1 VYNLPIIGPAIELVA
16 NFIRLLRDHTGGNL
30 GVTIILFTIFI
41 KLLLAPLT
49 FKSIKSS
56 KAMQDVAPIIKDLQ
70 KKYKDDKQ
78 TFAQKQME
86 IYQQYGINPL
96 AGCLPVLIQLP
107 VFLVVYQ
114 AVRRVAQDQAGGH
127 TFLWVSDLTQDI
139 GRHAFVL
146 NQAGEKIAAGGVV
159 DPFRIL
165 VFLAFIFQVIQTRMS
180 LPNAAKRA
188 QQDQQTK
195 LQSTL
200 LSVSTALV
208 LVFGWNFLS
217 AMVLYWAVQAVFS
230 AVQQYFITGWGSLSD
245 IFPFLPVKVEKVRE
259 LKPLTTPV
267 KQSRLQQF
275 LQQGMAAQQ
284 DRQAATAGDGTPPS
298 STSAPKQQQQPTR
311 PDGRPVKGSTP
322 TISGNRQA
330 TPPQRTPKPDAA
342 NGTHSASGANGANR
356 AARRR
361 GTQPSST
368 AKAIGAQENPAKTAP
383 PVPRRS
389 KSVRPAPDSTGERAG
404 GGGRT

>member
-1 VYNLPIIGPAIELVA
+1 VVSLFAAIPIFTPAIHEVA
-16 NFIRLLRDHTGGNL
+16 RFIQFLGSATGGNL
-30 GVTIILFTIFI
+30 GVTIILFTILI

-86 IYQQYGINPL
+86 VYQQYGINPL

-114 AVRRVAQDQAGGH
+114 AMRQVSATHNGVPAWDGSRG
-127 TFLWVSDLTQDI
+127 FLWVKDLTKLESYSD
-139 GRHAFVL
+139 HL
-146 NQAGEKIAAGGVV
+146 
-159 DPFRIL
+159 RIL

-200 LSVSTALV
+200 LSFSSALV

-230 AVQQYFITGWGSLSD
+230 AVQQYFITGWGALTD
-245 IFPFLPVKVEKVRE
+245 IFTFLPVKVEKPRE
-259 LKPLTTPV
+259 LKAITGPV
-267 KQSRLQQF
+267 KQSKLQQF
-275 LQQGMAAQQ
+275 LQQSMAAQQ
-284 DRQAATAGDGTPPS
+284 QRQAPEPADDTKS
-298 STSAPKQQQQPTR
+298 SPAAPPKQPQQR
-311 PDGRPVKGSTP
+311 LGPDGRPRKNSNLP
-322 TISGNRQA
+322 ISGARQA
-330 TPPQRTPKPDAA
+330 TPPQRAPKSDST
-342 NGTHSASGANGANR
+342 NGTTETNGINGTNR
-356 AARRR
+356 AAARRK
-361 GTQPSST
+361 GAQPPST
-368 AKAIGAQENPAKTAP
+368 SKAIGAQENPAKAPP

-389 KSVRPAPDSTGERAG
+389 KSVRPMPDASGEQTG
-404 GGGRT
+404 GGGRK

>member
-1 VYNLPIIGPAIELVA
+1 VNHLPLIGPAIDGVA

-41 KLLLAPLT
+41 KSLLAPLT

-78 TFAQKQME
+78 TFAQEQMRV
-86 IYQQYGINPL
+86 YQEYGINPL

-114 AVRRVAQDQAGGH
+114 AMRVVSQDQAGGH
-127 TFLWVSDLTQDI
+127 RFLWVSDLTKLESSAD
-139 GRHAFVL
+139 HL
-146 NQAGEKIAAGGVV
+146 
-159 DPFRIL
+159 RIL

-200 LSVSTALV
+200 ISVSTCLV

-230 AVQQYFITGWGSLSD
+230 AFQQYFITGWGSLSD
-245 IFPFLPVKVEKVRE
+245 IFPFLPAKVEKARV
-259 LKPLTTPV
+259 LKPVTNKKPSRIQAFMQ
-267 KQSRLQQF
+267 QS
-275 LQQGMAAQQ
+275 MAAQQ
-284 DRQAATAGDGTPPS
+284 SGQATTQPEKSAE
-298 STSAPKQQQQPTR
+298 APKQQR
-311 PDGRPVKGSTP
+311 LGPDGRPLKGSTYN
-322 TISGNRQA
+322 ISGTRA
-330 TPPQRTPKPDAA
+330 TPPQRTKVDST
-342 NGTHSASGANGANR
+342 NGTNGTNGTNNANGANR
-356 AARRR
+356 PGARNKGGQSR
-361 GTQPSST
+361 TT
-368 AKAIGAQENPAKTAP
+368 NKAIGTADASSTMPPPA
-383 PVPRRS
+383 PRKS
-389 KSVRPAPDSTGERAG
+389 KVVRPAPDSIGEQTGSG
-404 GGGRT
+404 GS

>member
-1 VYNLPIIGPAIELVA
+1 MNQLPIIGPAITLVA
-16 NFIRLLRDHTGGNL
+16 RFIQTLGDATGGNL

-78 TFAQKQME
+78 AFAQEQMRV
-86 IYQQYGINPL
+86 YQEYGINPL

-114 AVRRVAQDQAGGH
+114 AMRQVSQNWSGH
-127 TFLWVSDLTQDI
+127 FGFLWVKDLTKLE
-139 GRHAFVL
+139 G
-146 NQAGEKIAAGGVV
+146 QA
-159 DPFRIL
+159 DHLRIL

-200 LSVSTALV
+200 ISVSTGLV

-245 IFPFLPVKVEKVRE
+245 IFPFLPEKVEKPRV
-259 LKPLTTPV
+259 LKPVTNKKP
-267 KQSRLQQF
+267 SRLQA
-275 LQQGMAAQQ
+275 LMQQSMAVQQ
-284 DRQAATAGDGTPPS
+284 DRQAPAESAKSDT
-298 STSAPKQQQQPTR
+298 TSAVVKPQR
-311 PDGRPVKGSTP
+311 LGPDGRPLKGSTIN
-322 TISGNRQA
+322 ISGNRA
-330 TPPQRTPKPDAA
+330 STPAQRAKAEGT
-342 NGTHSASGANGANR
+342 NGASGANGANR
-356 AARRR
+356 PGARNKGGQSR
-361 GTQPSST
+361 T
-368 AKAIGAQENPAKTAP
+368 ANKAIGMADGTSKMPPPAPRKSKT
-383 PVPRRS
+383 
-389 KSVRPAPDSTGERAG
+389 VRPASDSMGEQTGSG
-404 GGGRT
+404 GS

>member
-1 VYNLPIIGPAIELVA
+1 VFPLFAAIPVFSPAIDTVA

-78 TFAQKQME
+78 GFAQEQMRV
-86 IYQQYGINPL
+86 YQEYGINPL

-114 AVRRVAQDQAGGH
+114 AMRQVAHDTAGTH
-127 TFLWVSDLTQDI
+127 TFLWVSDLTQNI
-139 GRHAFVL
+139 GTL
-146 NQAGEKIAAGGVV
+146 AANGHKV

-165 VFLAFIFQVIQTRMS
+165 VFSAFIFQVIQTRMS

-200 LSVSTALV
+200 ISASSALV
-208 LVFGWNFLS
+208 LVFGWNFLA
-217 AMVLYWAVQAVFS
+217 AMVLYWAVQAIFS
-230 AVQQYFITGWGSLSD
+230 AVQQYFITGWGALSD
-245 IFPFLPVKVEKVRE
+245 IFPFLPAKVEKPRV
-259 LKPLTTPV
+259 LKPVTNKKP
-267 KQSRLQQF
+267 SRIQGF
-275 LQQGMAAQQ
+275 LQQSMAAQQ
-284 DRQAATAGDGTPPS
+284 DRQATTQPEKSAE
-298 STSAPKQQQQPTR
+298 APKQQR
-311 PDGRPVKGSTP
+311 LGPDGRPLKGSTVN
-322 TISGNRQA
+322 ISGTRA
-330 TPPQRTPKPDAA
+330 TPPQRIKPDD
-342 NGTHSASGANGANR
+342 ASGADGANNTNGANR
-356 AARRR
+356 PGARNKGGQSR
-361 GTQPSST
+361 SNN
-368 AKAIGAQENPAKTAP
+368 KAIGTTDASSKMPPPTPRKSKTA
-383 PVPRRS
+383 
-389 KSVRPAPDSTGERAG
+389 RPAPDSIGEQTGD
-404 GGGRT
+404 GGR

>member
-1 VYNLPIIGPAIELVA
+1 MTHLPLIGPAITIVA
-16 NFIRLLRDHTGGNL
+16 DFIRLLRDHTGGNL

-70 KKYKDDKQ
+70 KKYKDDKAA
-78 TFAQKQME
+78 FAQEQMRV
-86 IYQQYGINPL
+86 YQEYGINPL

-107 VFLVVYQ
+107 IFLVVYQ
-114 AVRRVAQDQAGGH
+114 AMRLVSQDQAGGH
-127 TFLWVSDLTQDI
+127 TFLWVSDLTKDI
-139 GRHAFVL
+139 GKLAD
-146 NQAGEKIAAGGVV
+146 NGQVV

-200 LSVSTALV
+200 ISASTALV
-208 LVFGWNFLS
+208 LLFGWNFLA

-245 IFPFLPVKVEKVRE
+245 IFPFLPEKVEKPRVI
-259 LKPLTTPV
+259 KPVTNAKP
-267 KQSRLQQF
+267 SRLQQF
-275 LQQGMAAQQ
+275 MQQSMAAQQ
-284 DRQAATAGDGTPPS
+284 AQKGSAEPDKSDTGGAAAKPQRLG
-298 STSAPKQQQQPTR
+298 
-311 PDGRPVKGSTP
+311 PDGRPLKGSTYN
-322 TISGNRQA
+322 ISGNRPS
-330 TPPQRTPKPDAA
+330 TPPQRAKTDAA
-342 NGTHSASGANGANR
+342 SGTNGA
-356 AARRR
+356 ARPGVRNKGAQSR
-361 GTQPSST
+361 SS
-368 AKAIGAQENPAKTAP
+368 AKAIGASEASRKVPPPAPRKSKTG
-383 PVPRRS
+383 
-389 KSVRPAPDSTGERAG
+389 RPASDSVGERTGSG
-404 GGGRT
+404 GS

>member
-1 VYNLPIIGPAIELVA
+1 VNNLPLIGPAIDAVA

-41 KLLLAPLT
+41 KSLLAPLT

-78 TFAQKQME
+78 TFAQEQMRV
-86 IYQQYGINPL
+86 YQEYGINPL

-114 AVRRVAQDQAGGH
+114 AMRVVSQDQAGGH
-127 TFLWVSDLTQDI
+127 AFLWVSDLTLNI
-139 GRHAFVL
+139 GKV
-146 NQAGEKIAAGGVV
+146 AANGHTV

-200 LSVSTALV
+200 ISVSTCLV
-208 LVFGWNFLS
+208 LVFGWSFLS

-230 AVQQYFITGWGSLSD
+230 AFQQYFITGWGSLSD
-245 IFPFLPVKVEKVRE
+245 IFPFLPAKVEKARV
-259 LKPLTTPV
+259 LKPVTNKKPSRIQAFMQ
-267 KQSRLQQF
+267 QS
-275 LQQGMAAQQ
+275 MAAQQ
-284 DRQAATAGDGTPPS
+284 DRQTTSEAGKSDTGSATVKPQRLG
-298 STSAPKQQQQPTR
+298 
-311 PDGRPVKGSTP
+311 PDGRPRSGSTLN
-322 TISGNRQA
+322 ISGSRA
-330 TPPQRTPKPDAA
+330 STPPQRAKADGT
-342 NGTHSASGANGANR
+342 NGTNGASGADGVNRPGARNKGVQSR
-356 AARRR
+356 
-361 GTQPSST
+361 TT
-368 AKAIGAQENPAKTAP
+368 NKAIGTADASSKMPPPA
-383 PVPRRS
+383 PRKS
-389 KSVRPAPDSTGERAG
+389 KVVRPAPDSIGEQTGSG
-404 GGGRT
+404 GS

>member
-1 VYNLPIIGPAIELVA
+1 MTHFPLIGPAIESVA
-16 NFIRLLRDHTGGNL
+16 NFIRFLRDHTGGNL

-78 TFAQKQME
+78 AFAQEQMRV
-86 IYQQYGINPL
+86 YQEYGINPL

-114 AVRRVAQDQAGGH
+114 AMRVVSQDQAGGH
-127 TFLWVSDLTQDI
+127 AFLWVKDLTKLESSAD
-139 GRHAFVL
+139 H
-146 NQAGEKIAAGGVV
+146 
-159 DPFRIL
+159 FRIL

-200 LSVSTALV
+200 ISVSTCLV

-230 AVQQYFITGWGSLSD
+230 AFQQYFITGWGSLSD
-245 IFPFLPVKVEKVRE
+245 IFPFLPAKVEKARV
-259 LKPLTTPV
+259 LKPVTNKKPSRMQAFMQ
-267 KQSRLQQF
+267 QS
-275 LQQGMAAQQ
+275 MAAQQ
-284 DRQAATAGDGTPPS
+284 DRQAPPETGKS
-298 STSAPKQQQQPTR
+298 DTGSAAVKPQR
-311 PDGRPVKGSTP
+311 LGPDGRPRPGSTLN
-322 TISGNRQA
+322 ISGSRSS
-330 TPPQRTPKPDAA
+330 TPAQRAKADDT
-342 NGTHSASGANGANR
+342 NGINGADGANR
-356 AARRR
+356 PGARNKGVQSRTS
-361 GTQPSST
+361 G
-368 AKAIGAQENPAKTAP
+368 KAIGAAETSSKMPPPA
-383 PVPRRS
+383 PRKS
-389 KSVRPAPDSTGERAG
+389 KVVRPASDSIGEQTGSG
-404 GGGRT
+404 GS